1 MNIKKITNTLGVD
14 LNESISKIDRI
25 MEQKQDVKH
34 DNMEDMVIEFTN
46 DIVETLTPTE
56 IALILAIKTVND
68 VVTDQVKE
76 FLTMVAGS
84 SSNPLGSKLGF

>member
-1 MNIKKITNTLGVD
+1 MNIKKITSTLGVD

-25 MEQKQDVKH
+25 IEQKQDVKH
-34 DNMEDMVIEFTN
+34 DNMEDMVIQFTN
-46 DIVETLTPTE
+46 DIVETLAPTE